1 MIDIVRA
8 TKNAARIAAIPV
20 CVGAI
25 AFSTY
30 NMFKPTVQPEAA
42 ENSEA
47 AVVQVIVVQPTAEPS
62 YTQGELDAMALTL
75 AGECYDDKVQDK
87 RLVCEVILNRVSN
100 GNFGCSVIDVVSAKG
115 QFNGYWVQSR
125 AVSDSDYA
133 VAAAAL
139 DDRYDNDCEALSEY
153 LFFSAGDNREN
164 EFREDFK

>member
-1 MIDIVRA
+1 M
-8 TKNAARIAAIPV
+8 TQIAMIPV

-30 NMFKPTVQPEAA
+30 SMFKPTVQPEAA
-42 ENSEA
+42 ESSEA
-47 AVVQVIVVQPTAEPS
+47 AVVQVIVVQPAAVSDEPS

-115 QFNGYWVQSR
+115 QFNGYWVQAR
-125 AVSDSDYA
+125 EVSDNDYA

-139 DDRYDNDCEALSEY
+139 DDWYDNNCEALSEY
-153 LFFSAGDNREN
+153 LFFSAGSNHEN